1 MGLSPVVQGYILRKI
16 LFFKEVSIWT
26 QFLGTTLF
34 NYLLKR
40 SRLSFLCVFMSSHTE
55 TSRVQ
60 SNVGHKKLFE
70 NGWST
75 YFLKKCTTFLK
86 RLCLIYHLFIIYL
99 YLYINT
105 YILNTKNPRLYMYLN
120 GIKIIIKFFT
130 NYKRILEGMT
140 KAFLQH
146 VDADIWGIKP
156 HSLIFQKC
164 YILYLLMLNTIT
176 ELKICDL
183 PLRNQRFL

>member
-1 MGLSPVVQGYILRKI
+1 MQILLAISVHNCKLELI
-16 LFFKEVSIWT
+16 EGFFSIAP
-26 QFLGTTLF
+26 F
-34 NYLLKR
+34 
-40 SRLSFLCVFMSSHTE
+40 
-55 TSRVQ
+55 
-60 SNVGHKKLFE
+60 
-70 NGWST
+70 
-75 YFLKKCTTFLK
+75 TFTWWCWW
-86 RLCLIYHLFIIYL
+86 CLIYHLFIIYL